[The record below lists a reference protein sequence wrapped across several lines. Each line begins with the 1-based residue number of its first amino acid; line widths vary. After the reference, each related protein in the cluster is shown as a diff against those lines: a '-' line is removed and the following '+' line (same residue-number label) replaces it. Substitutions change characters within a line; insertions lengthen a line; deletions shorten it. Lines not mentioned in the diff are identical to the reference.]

1 MQRRGGGEEVLGSK
15 MSLPEFLLMNPAAYQ
30 FDYIICELSDG
41 KWTEGVQREHKDCPR
56 AVSCV

>member
-1 MQRRGGGEEVLGSK
+1 MAGGWGGGVGKQNEPI
-15 MSLPEFLLMNPAAYQ
+15 PEFLLMHPAAYK